1 MVVYGV
7 LMGGLTLATFVIVI
21 YAANDGNLGKDCNKH
36 FGDSC
41 GPVFRARAAVFA
53 ELTWLILLSA
63 WEFKDLRR
71 SLFRLH
77 PNDDRKFPLFH
88 DVYENKFLF
97 WSVVIAAVS
106 VFPVVYIPVL
116 NESVFKHT
124 AISWEWGVVVG
135 FTILYIVGLEAWKF
149 VKRTYHLLEDRP
161 VSAGPFKQGSEPE
174 GGRGFTRTMTTTSF
188 KSWRSFGRTDTGESR
203 KRGGIIRDLDG
214 DGASSGTAA
223 NDGTLV

>member
-1 MVVYGV
+1 
-7 LMGGLTLATFVIVI
+7 MGGLTLATFVIVV
-21 YAANDGNLGKDCNKH
+21 YGANSGNLGKDCNKH

-135 FTILYIVGLEAWKF
+135 FTILYVVGVEMWKF
-149 VKRTYHLLEDRP
+149 VKRTCHLLEDRP

-174 GGRGFTRTMTTTSF
+174 GGRGFMRTMTTTSF

-214 DGASSGTAA
+214 TDTKDGASSGTAA